1 MRFFLDWGL
10 KKKINTN
17 LNALT
22 LFFSILFLISGCE
35 KPIPP
40 SKIDLT
46 SEEAIWME
54 QFFTGLLL
62 QNRGIYTLCGSKP
75 ITCITLNYYTDEEI
89 QAYYDQMTE
98 EEKKTAVYVE
108 DYQLAQNW
116 EKWEKVRSRFPIQRY
131 LLYKKQD
138 TTSPKCA
145 QVYFVDPKKVA
156 ETLSKNYTAFRD
168 VTGFDFDPL
177 QEAHL
182 IEKGSPFWSK
192 VKDHPVIYGLLF
204 GFGLK
209 NSLVFY
215 WKNWGMT
222 EKCQQFPDIM
232 EPFVSDSLIDGKSTI
247 ENLKLP
253 AFMSF
258 FKNDEVIE
266 SYKKEREAIQ
276 EEYRGKKFL
285 FYSLQKLTSR

>member
-1 MRFFLDWGL
+1 
-10 KKKINTN
+10 
-17 LNALT
+17 
-22 LFFSILFLISGCE
+22 
-35 KPIPP
+35 
-40 SKIDLT
+40 
-46 SEEAIWME
+46 ME
-54 QFFTGLLL
+54 QFFTGLML

-108 DYQLAQNW
+108 DYQLTQNW
-116 EKWEKVRSRFPIQRY
+116 KKWEQIRSRFPMQRY

-138 TTSPKCA
+138 TESQKCA
-145 QVYFVDPKKVA
+145 QVYFVDPVKVA
-156 ETLSKNYTAFRD
+156 ETLSKNYKTFRD
-168 VTGFDFDPL
+168 ITGVDFDPL
-177 QEAHL
+177 EEAYL
-182 IEKGSPFWSK
+182 IEKGSLFWGK
-192 VKDHPVIYGLLF
+192 AKDHPVICGLLF

-215 WKNWGMT
+215 WRNWGMP
-222 EKCQQFPDIM
+222 EKCQQFLDCT
-232 EPFVSDSLIDGKSTI
+232 EPHVSESLIDGKSTI

-266 SYKKEREAIQ
+266 NYKKEREDIQ
-276 EEYRGKKFL
+276 KEYQGKNFL
-285 FYSLQKLTSR
+285 SHSLRKLFSQ